1 MTQLNVKLGADRLAA
16 LRKYAARRRTPIS
29 WLIKEY
35 IDYLLAGGRPV
46 AAPVDSD
53 LSLDELAEL
62 AQKGGSFDWLYDEP
76 DIYSMEDG
84 DPVEW

>member
-1 MTQLNVKLGADRLAA
+1 MGQLNVKLTEDRLEA
-16 LRKYAARRRTPIS
+16 LRKYAARRRTPMA

-46 AAPVDSD
+46 VAPANEEPT
-53 LSLDELAEL
+53 LAELAEL
-62 AQKGGSFDWLYDEP
+62 AQRGGSFDWLYDEP

-84 DPVEW
+84 EPVEW